1 MHATHRAFDSPPI
14 IDLMPPPPNQ
24 PERARN
30 PRPSRENAPQGADAD
45 GPSNESSASAPEAHA
60 TANNRATTTEPAAPH
75 RGSVATTRGVRVTCA
90 PRYERDMSD
99 PAKPQHVFTYR
110 IRIENTSRETVQ
122 LRSRHWVILDAH
134 GKREEVHGEGVV
146 GATLTLKPGQHF
158 QYESW
163 CPLASRWGTME
174 GSYGFVTS
182 EGDPFDVAIARFF
195 LVAED

>member
-1 MHATHRAFDSPPI
+1 
-14 IDLMPPPPNQ
+14 MPPPPNQ

-30 PRPSRENAPQGADAD
+30 PRPPREDEP
-45 GPSNESSASAPEAHA
+45 ASAHSPEPSSEPATNATAKDTASTAHA
-60 TANNRATTTEPAAPH
+60 PAAPH
-75 RGSVATTRGVRVTCA
+75 RGSVATTRGVRITCA
-90 PRYERDMSD
+90 PRYEREMSD

-110 IRIENTSRETVQ
+110 IRIENTSHETVQ
-122 LRSRHWVILDAH
+122 LRTRHWVIVDAH

-146 GATLTLKPGQHF
+146 GTTPTLEPGRHF

-174 GSYGFVTS
+174 GHYGFVTS
-182 EGDPFDVAIARFF
+182 EGDPFDAEIARFY